1 MSEIASVTVS
11 ARGAARARGGHPWIF
26 RADVASAQPG
36 LPPGSEVRVADARG
50 NFIARAFWA
59 AKSPI
64 ALRILSR
71 KDEPLDDA
79 FLEARLIA
87 ALDRRRALGL
97 VRDGGRGDGGG
108 GGSGEAFRLL
118 HGEADLLPGYFA
130 DVYGRIASV
139 QHLAE
144 WAEARRDK
152 LAAILAKVLG
162 VTTVVA
168 RDDGSA
174 RDFEGLPRQKAT
186 LLGQPPGPVRY
197 REGEIELS
205 VDLLADHKTGGYLDQ
220 RENHL
225 LAGSLSRGAA
235 LDAFCYHGGF
245 TLQLARKATSVLAI
259 DQDAAAVARTRENA
273 KANGLANVEVR
284 AANAIEQLRSLDKEG
299 RRFDVVVLD
308 PPAFAKRRDGLE
320 AALRVYKE
328 INYRGTRLLA
338 PGGLLVTCSCSGK
351 VTHELFGEVVA
362 FAAQEAKRP
371 LQLLERRGASR
382 DHPALVG
389 VPETEYLKAWFLQAP

>member
-1 MSEIASVTVS
+1 MSNATQESAPTAVPSVTVT
-11 ARGAARARGGHPWIF
+11 ARGAARARAGHPWIF
-26 RADVASAQPG
+26 RADVASA
-36 LPPGSEVRVADARG
+36 PPRLAAGAEVRATDARG

-64 ALRILSR
+64 ALRLFSR
-71 KDEPLDDA
+71 KDEALDTA
-79 FLEARLIA
+79 FLRERLAA
-87 ALDRRRALGL
+87 ALSRRRVLGFA
-97 VRDGGRGDGGG
+97 
-108 GGSGEAFRLL
+108 EAYRLA
-118 HGEADLLPGYFA
+118 HGEAALLPGYFV
-130 DVYGRIASV
+130 DVYGAVASV

-144 WAEARRDK
+144 WAEARREE
-152 LAAILAKVLG
+152 LAALVSEVAG
-162 VTTVVA
+162 VSSVVA

-174 RDFEGLPRQKAT
+174 RDFEGLPRRKGA
-186 LLGQPPGPVRY
+186 LLGSAPAEIRY

-225 LAGSLSRGAA
+225 LAGALARGNA

-245 TLQLARKATSVLAI
+245 ALQLARKASHVLAI
-259 DQDAAAVARTRENA
+259 DQDATAVARTRENA
-273 KANGLANVEVR
+273 RLNGLGNVEVR
-284 AANAIEQLRSLDKEG
+284 AANAIEQLRALDKEG

-328 INYRGTRLLA
+328 INYRGARLLA
-338 PGGLLVTCSCSGK
+338 PGGLFVTCSCSGK
-351 VTHELFGEVVA
+351 VTHELFGEVVT

-382 DHPALVG
+382 DHPTLVG
-389 VPETEYLKAWFLQAP
+389 VPETEYLKAWFLRAP

>member
-1 MSEIASVTVS
+1 MNEIGSVTVN

-26 RADVASAQPG
+26 RADVSSAQPG
-36 LPPGSEVRVADARG
+36 LAAGAEVRVADARG

-59 AKSPI
+59 ARSPI
-64 ALRILSR
+64 ALRVLSR

-79 FLEARLIA
+79 FLAARLAA
-87 ALDRRRALGL
+87 ALERRRALGL
-97 VRDGGRGDGGG
+97 AGTGPDA
-108 GGSGEAFRLL
+108 AFRLV

-130 DVYGRIASV
+130 DVYGDVACV

-144 WAEARRDK
+144 WAEARRDL
-152 LAAILAKVLG
+152 LAALLARVAG
-162 VTTVVA
+162 VSAVVA

-186 LLGQPPGPVRY
+186 LLGAPPAQVRY
-197 REGEIELS
+197 REGDVQLA

-225 LAGSLSRGAA
+225 LAGSLARGAA

-245 TLQLARKATSVLAI
+245 TLQLARKVASVLAI

-273 KANGLANVEVR
+273 KANGFSNVEVR
-284 AANAIEQLRSLDKEG
+284 AANAIEQLRALDKEG

-328 INYRGTRLLA
+328 INYRGARLLA

-351 VTHELFGEVVA
+351 VTHELFGEVVE

-382 DHPALVG
+382 DHPTLVG
-389 VPETEYLKAWFLQAP
+389 VPETEYLKAWFLRAP